1 MIDFKTLKST
11 ARIEDLARLFGGVPD
26 RRGMCRCVLHDD
38 KTPSM
43 KIDAEKQ
50 LFYCFGCGAGGD
62 IITLAQLHE
71 GLSAPEAARFI
82 DCALGLGLDRDIS
95 DAERRDTMLRAKKR
109 HYWEMLK
116 RDEEAEKQK
125 RLYSELCGEMHRLR
139 EAMNAEPP
147 NDKKAE
153 LAEKLNRVEYLINLI
168 EINCFGGENN
178 DR

>member
-1 MIDFKTLKST
+1 MLNFSELKAA

-82 DCALGLGLDRDIS
+82 DCALGLGLDKKIP

-109 HYWEMLK
+109 HFREMLR
-116 RDEEAEKQK
+116 RDEEAEKERK
-125 RLYSELCGEMHRLR
+125 LYSELCGEMHRLR

-147 NDKKAE
+147 NSKKAE
-153 LAEKLNRVEYLINLI
+153 LVEKLNKVEYLINLI
-168 EINCFGGENN
+168 EIKACK
-178 DR
+178 

>member
-1 MIDFKTLKST
+1 MIKFTELKAA

-71 GLSAPEAARFI
+71 GLSAPEAAKFI
-82 DCALGLGLDRDIS
+82 DCALGLGLDREIPGS
-95 DAERRDTMLRAKKR
+95 ERRDIMLRAKKR
-109 HYWEMLK
+109 HFREMLR
-116 RDEEAEKQK
+116 RDREAEKEK
-125 RLYSELCGEMHRLR
+125 RLYSALCGEMHRLR

-147 NDKKAE
+147 GDEKAA
-153 LAEKLNRVEYLINLI
+153 LAKKLNQTELLINLI
-168 EINCFGGENN
+168 DEQYRNEVI
-178 DR
+178 